1 VRFPSQSEIDAAR
14 GIGFAV
20 RRKAD
25 PVEQQGEAPVVED
38 RTATRVWQLD
48 LARAG
53 KVYSPKQRPTKHRRQ
68 RIAHFVGREG
78 SVERFAIRQTL
89 PFRGY
94 DAFCPPSQAQYG
106 AVSAFFEE
114 CCETRFQA
122 HTMLCARD
130 YARAIAADF
139 SFTEARREFIWVCAA
154 ALILADPALR
164 SLAVAWNVAHQGR
177 SPRLAGGAHKRG
189 YNRVAKFA
197 AGLVK
202 DMRAA
207 GSEIFG

>member
-1 VRFPSQSEIDAAR
+1 MEQPAKTP
-14 GIGFAV
+14 IG
-20 RRKAD
+20 
-25 PVEQQGEAPVVED
+25 ED
-38 RTATRVWQLD
+38 RSATRLWQLD
-48 LARAG
+48 LAHAG

-68 RIAHFVGREG
+68 RIAHFVAREG
-78 SVERFAIRQTL
+78 TVERFAIRQTV
-89 PFRGY
+89 PFPGY

-106 AVSAFFEE
+106 AVSAFYQE

-130 YARAIAADF
+130 YASAISADF
-139 SFTEARREFIWVCAA
+139 AFTEPRREFIWVCAA
-154 ALILADPALR
+154 AFVLANPELR
-164 SLAVAWNVAHQGR
+164 SLAVAWNAAHQGR
-177 SPRLAGGAHKRG
+177 SPKLASGGRKRC
-189 YNRVAKFA
+189 YDRIAKFT